1 MLKAFT
7 HRPGEGWSELGD
19 LRRISEAIAEP
30 GELLW
35 AYADIG
41 SLTSEDAAQIAE
53 EFGLHSL
60 AVEDALNARQ
70 RPKVESYD
78 NHLFVVV
85 HQLDEVA
92 GQLEARQ
99 IACFV
104 GKDYV
109 LTIHDG
115 ADRLVERAV
124 ARTRRTEREPGRGP
138 SWIMHALVDAV
149 VDEYQA
155 IADAIEAEVEELEEG
170 TLANPVGGSGQ
181 QVYTIKQRIARMR
194 RYVMPGSR
202 ALAGFVE
209 AARAGGG
216 ASETTAAYFRD
227 VLDHTLRIG
236 DQIRNVED
244 LVNAM
249 MEFRR
254 AEQANALN
262 EVTKKLTGWAAII
275 AIPTLIASVYGMN
288 FALFPREGST
298 TGFFV
303 AVSAMGAAAAALYVF
318 FKRRRWL

>member
-1 MLKAFT
+1 MLNAFT
-7 HRPGEGWSELGD
+7 HVPGTGWVALAD
-19 LRRISEAIAEP
+19 VRRISDVIAES
-30 GELLW
+30 GALLW
-35 AYADIG
+35 AHADIQTLAPG
-41 SLTSEDAAQIAE
+41 DIETIAE
-53 EFGLHSL
+53 EFGLHAL

-70 RPKVESYD
+70 RPKVETYD

-85 HQLDEVA
+85 HQLDEMG

-99 IACFV
+99 IACFI
-104 GKDYV
+104 GKNYV
-109 LTIHDG
+109 LTLHDDAG
-115 ADRLVERAV
+115 RLVERAI
-124 ARTRRTEREPGRGP
+124 ARTRWTEREPGRGP

-155 IADAIEAEVEELEEG
+155 IADAIESEVEELEEA
-170 TLANPVGGSGQ
+170 TLIDPRAGSGH
-181 QVYTIKQRIARMR
+181 QVYSIKQRLARMR

-202 ALAGFVE
+202 ALASFVD
-209 AARAGGG
+209 AARNGG
-216 ASETTAAYFRD
+216 ASTEQTAAYFRD

-244 LVNAM
+244 LVDAM
-249 MEFRR
+249 MELRR

-288 FALFPREGST
+288 FALVPAEGSS
-298 TGFFV
+298 TGFFF
-303 AVSAMGAAAAALYVF
+303 ALGSMATAATALYVF

>member
-1 MLKAFT
+1 MLKAYT
-7 HRPGEGWSELGD
+7 HVPSDGWSELADVRG
-19 LRRISEAIAEP
+19 ISDAIARP
-30 GELLW
+30 GALLW
-35 AYADIG
+35 AFADIAT
-41 SLTSEDAAQIAE
+41 LDRPDFDTIAE
-53 EFGLHSL
+53 EFGLHAL

-70 RPKVESYD
+70 RSKVEVYD

-85 HQLDEVA
+85 HQLDEIA

-104 GKDYV
+104 GSDYV
-109 LTIHDG
+109 LTLHAG
-115 ADRLVERAV
+115 GQRVVDRAF
-124 ARTRRTEREPGRGP
+124 ARTQRGDREEGRGP
-138 SWIMHALVDAV
+138 SWIMHALVDVV

-155 IADAIEAEVEELEEG
+155 IADAIESEVEELEEG
-170 TLANPVGGSGQ
+170 MLANPHAGSGQ
-181 QVYTIKQRIARMR
+181 QVYTIKQRLARMR

-202 ALAGFVE
+202 ALSSFVE
-209 AARAGGG
+209 ASRSDSATAP
-216 ASETTAAYFRD
+216 TAAYFRD

-244 LVNAM
+244 LVDAM

-288 FALFPREGST
+288 FALFPREGSK

-303 AVSAMGAAAAALYVF
+303 AIAGMAAAATALYVF